1 LIRYALSGAMTPMA
15 EQSIGDRIKEV
26 WDMVVAYAKQETIDP
41 LRTIGRY
48 VAYGIGGMAVI
59 TLGVVLLGFSLLRGL
74 QEIDAFDGFWKW
86 VPYLILV
93 IVFGGLTAIAFKQ
106 ISRPSGAKKAAPK

>member
-1 LIRYALSGAMTPMA
+1 MA

-59 TLGVVLLGFSLLRGL
+59 TLGVVMLGFSLLRGL
-74 QEIDAFDGFWKW
+74 QDIDVFDGFWKW
-86 VPYLILV
+86 VPYLALV
-93 IVFGGLTAIAFKQ
+93 ILFGGLTAIAVKQ